1 MKIQRVQLFSPR
13 SYGYRI
19 CSFLTRTDLFLTFY
33 AEIYLLPSVRLIS
46 YSIFTQLL
54 HKQINC
60 RAGGHSEGFVNVT
73 GSKLIIDSSGIVT
86 WTVPLIIKSSCP
98 VDVTYFPYDQQTC
111 EIHFGS
117 WIYDVTKVDLQLLSG
132 GPNLKQYILNNE
144 FDLLNV
150 NLYRTTVT
158 FINLTNNSRYLQNM
172 QIFA

>member
-1 MKIQRVQLFSPR
+1 M
-13 SYGYRI
+13 
-19 CSFLTRTDLFLTFY
+19 
-33 AEIYLLPSVRLIS
+33 LPSVS
-46 YSIFTQLL
+46 YRIHIVFHFYTTFAQT
-54 HKQINC
+54 HC

-158 FINLTNNSRYLQNM
+158 FINLTNNSRYL
-172 QIFA
+172 